1 MENFEVTVRD
11 DYVFFEHNEYGE
23 DVCVKFLVQGKEIY
37 DYEGCHTP
45 PKEAEEYMKAHGYYY
60 TGEKV

>member
-1 MENFEVTVRD
+1 MENFTLYKGE
-11 DYVFFEHNEYGE
+11 DYMFFEHNLRGE
-23 DVCVKFLVQGKEIY
+23 DVCVKFLVKGKEIY
-37 DYEGCHTP
+37 DYEGCCTP